1 MDDSHTRRYVAFL
14 DLDEFTTII
23 IIPLKVQFSAADQE
37 TKALFETSVG
47 GVLKLEIRPGD
58 WRMTF

>member
-1 MDDSHTRRYVAFL
+1 MHDSHTRRYVAFL
-14 DLDEFTTII
+14 ELDEFTII
-23 IIPLKVQFSAADQE
+23 VIPLKVQFAAADQE
-37 TKALFETSVG
+37 TKTVFETSVG